1 MNELIDWGARFH
13 REEDGR
19 LTQRFFGAHTYRRTV
34 FYEDWTGQE
43 IVRVLMDQV
52 RKRKIEF
59 VDAIYVTSL
68 LTSDDLGTKR
78 SVEDIEA
85 KGVIL
90 V

>member
-1 MNELIDWGARFH
+1 
-13 REEDGR
+13 

-59 VDAIYVTSL
+59 VDTIYVTRL

-78 SVEDIEA
+78 SVEDIEV
-85 KGVIL
+85 KGVLGINIEKKRIL
-90 V
+90 YYLFASL